1 MSVNSG
7 HLHPPT
13 WLIHRNVE
21 NPGIWPKYLRVM
33 KHFFRILYE
42 GAAQAWQQLMANKL
56 RSFLSLLGVTIG
68 IFCIIGV
75 KSSVNSLEDN
85 IRNSMAKLGNDV
97 IYIEKF
103 SWGEDPG
110 KNFWKWMRRPSFT
123 YNEYET
129 LKSDLELAE
138 KVGYWQF
145 LGAKTAKWKSS
156 SVENVVFLGITED
169 CYDLFHIEFEG
180 EGRFFSTAEYQS
192 GSDVCI
198 LGAVV
203 AEGLFGPGIDPIDK
217 SINVGGRKLRIIGVT
232 KKSGKELLKP
242 FNFDNGILVSFTL
255 ARRGFGVR
263 NSGSGHGPQS
273 SIQVK
278 AKPGVDIDALKD
290 EITGILRGERHIRP
304 KEENNFALNTLSIIS
319 NLFDKL
325 FGTMNVAG
333 MFIGGFALLVG
344 MFSVANIMFVSVRER
359 TSIIGI
365 KMALGAKR
373 WFILL
378 EILIEAVV
386 LCIFG
391 GLLGL
396 LLIWG
401 TTAAISAAIDFD
413 IHLSWG
419 NAVWGIL
426 TSAAVGIVSG
436 LIPASQASRMDPV
449 EAIRK

>member
-1 MSVNSG
+1 M
-7 HLHPPT
+7 
-13 WLIHRNVE
+13 
-21 NPGIWPKYLRVM
+21 
-33 KHFFRILYE
+33 
-42 GAAQAWQQLMANKL
+42 MANKL

-75 KSSVNSLEDN
+75 KSAVNSLEDN
-85 IRNSMAKLGNDV
+85 IRGSMAKLGNDV

-110 KNFWKWMRRPSFT
+110 ANFWKWMRRPNFT
-123 YNEYET
+123 YHEFEA
-129 LKSDLELAE
+129 LKENLELAE
-138 KVGYWQF
+138 SVGYWQF
-145 LGAKTAKWKSS
+145 LGAKTAKWHSS
-156 SVENVVFLGITED
+156 SVENCYFLGVTED
-169 CYDLFHIEFEG
+169 CRDLFHLEFEG
-180 EGRFFSTAEYQS
+180 EGRFLSPTEYQT

-198 LGAVV
+198 LGSVI
-203 AEGLFGPGIDPIDK
+203 AEGIFGDGVDPLGKDI
-217 SINVGGRKLRIIGVT
+217 SVGGRKLRILGVL
-232 KKSGKELLKP
+232 KKSGKDLLKP
-242 FNFDNGILVSFTL
+242 FNFDNCVLIGYNL

-263 NSGSGHGPQS
+263 TKGEFERT
-273 SIQVK
+273 SICAK
-278 AKPGVDIDALKD
+278 AKPGVDVEELKD
-290 EITGILRGERHIRP
+290 EITGVLRGERRLKP
-304 KEENNFALNTLSIIS
+304 REESNFALNTLSVIS
-319 NLFDKL
+319 GLFDKL

-359 TSIIGI
+359 TNLIGI

-391 GLLGL
+391 GLFGL
-396 LLIWG
+396 LLIWMV
-401 TTAAISAAIDFD
+401 TAGISAAIDFD
-413 IHLSWG
+413 IHLSLS
-419 NAVWGIL
+419 NAVWGIF
-426 TSAAVGIVSG
+426 TSAAVGVISG

>member
-1 MSVNSG
+1 
-7 HLHPPT
+7 
-13 WLIHRNVE
+13 
-21 NPGIWPKYLRVM
+21 M
-33 KHFFRILYE
+33 KQFVRILFE

-75 KSSVNSLEDN
+75 KSAVNSLEDN
-85 IRNSMAKLGNDV
+85 IRGSMAKLGNDV

-110 KNFWKWMRRPSFT
+110 QNFWKWMRRPNFSFQ
-123 YNEYET
+123 EFET
-129 LKSDLELAE
+129 LKEELELAD

-145 LGAKTAKWKSS
+145 LGAKTSKWQSS
-156 SVENVVFLGITED
+156 SVENCYFLGITDD
-169 CYDLFHIEFEG
+169 CRDLFHLEFEG
-180 EGRFFSTAEYQS
+180 DGRFLSPVEYQT

-198 LGAVV
+198 LGSVIGT
-203 AEGLFGPGIDPIDK
+203 ELFGEGIDPIGKDI
-217 SINVGGRKLRIIGVT
+217 SVGGRKLRVLGVL
-232 KKSGKELLKP
+232 KKSGKDLLKP
-242 FNFDNGILVSFTL
+242 FNFDNCVLIGYNL

-263 NSGSGHGPQS
+263 AKGDFERT
-273 SIQVK
+273 SISVK
-278 AKPGVDIDALKD
+278 AKPGVELDALKD
-290 EITGILRGERHIRP
+290 EITGVLRGERRLKP
-304 KEENNFALNTLSIIS
+304 REENNFALNTLSIIS
-319 NLFDKL
+319 GLFDQL

-333 MFIGGFALLVG
+333 IFIGGFALLVG

-359 TSIIGI
+359 TNIIGI

-378 EILIEAVV
+378 EILIEAIL

-391 GLLGL
+391 GLFGL
-396 LLIWG
+396 LLIWLV
-401 TTAAISAAIDFD
+401 TTGISAAIDFD
-413 IHLSWG
+413 IHLSMS
-419 NAVWGIL
+419 NAFWGIF
-426 TSAAVGIVSG
+426 TSAAVGVASG